1 MAIVKD
7 YVFDNLSRIGEDDC
21 GMNQRN
27 IQNLNSSNYMLQ
39 NFFSAECN
47 MKRPIEFATAQPGIN
62 FTGSHQV
69 GVGGCNIDTNSELFN
84 GRIMTRPRSRIR
96 LFERPLKTVPF
107 LGRGESNPLVESRL
121 WQGDYNINKKSVNPS
136 SEVCFVNHE
145 MYPLI
150 PSIAST
156 ISNPANLV
164 EGVAVNGWIRGGVP
178 SRELE
183 RETKYTSC
191 SS

>member
-69 GVGGCNIDTNSELFN
+69 GVGG
-84 GRIMTRPRSRIR
+84 
-96 LFERPLKTVPF
+96 
-107 LGRGESNPLVESRL
+107 
-121 WQGDYNINKKSVNPS
+121 
-136 SEVCFVNHE
+136 
-145 MYPLI
+145 
-150 PSIAST
+150 
-156 ISNPANLV
+156 
-164 EGVAVNGWIRGGVP
+164 
-178 SRELE
+178 
-183 RETKYTSC
+183 
-191 SS
+191 

>member
-84 GRIMTRPRSRIR
+84 GRIMTRPRSRIS
-96 LFERPLKTVPF
+96 LFERPFKTVPF

-183 RETKYTSC
+183 RETKYTSF

>member
-84 GRIMTRPRSRIR
+84 GRIMTRPRSRIN
-96 LFERPLKTVPF
+96 LFERPFKTVPF

-136 SEVCFVNHE
+136 SEVCCVNHE

-150 PSIAST
+150 PSIAAT

-178 SRELE
+178 SREIE

>member
-1 MAIVKD
+1 MATVKD
-7 YVFDNLSRIGEDDC
+7 YFFDNLTRIGNDSC

-27 IQNLNSSNYMLQ
+27 VQNLNASNYTLN
-39 NFFSAECN
+39 NFFSSDCN
-47 MKRPIEFATAQPGIN
+47 MVRPIDFATNQPGIN
-62 FTGSHQV
+62 YTGSHQV
-69 GVGGCNIDTNSELFN
+69 GMGGCNIDTNSELFN
-84 GRIMTRPRSRIR
+84 GSIMTHPRCRIS
-96 LFERPLKTVPF
+96 LFERPFKTVPF

-121 WQGDYNINKKSVNPS
+121 WQGDYNINKKSINPT

-150 PSIAST
+150 PSIAT
-156 ISNPANLV
+156 TVTNPSNLV
-164 EGVAVNGWIRGGVP
+164 EGVAVNGWIRGGIP

-183 RETKYTSC
+183 RETKYSSC